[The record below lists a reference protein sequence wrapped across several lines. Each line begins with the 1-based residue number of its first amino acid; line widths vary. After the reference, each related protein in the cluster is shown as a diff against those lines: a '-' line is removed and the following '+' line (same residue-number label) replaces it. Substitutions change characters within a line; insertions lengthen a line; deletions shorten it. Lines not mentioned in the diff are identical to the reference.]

1 MTPSALPPTADFGTL
16 HLRPLAPD
24 AHRRLAEALAAIPP
38 WSTLGS
44 SADALTQNL
53 QAEEPGTQRYAI
65 VVDSTLAGVLSVRL
79 PWLKGPYIE
88 LLAILP
94 GFQRHGIGTAVLSFV
109 EAEAK
114 RLGARNVWVCGSQFN
129 KDALHFYKRNG
140 FCEVASLPD
149 LVTDGFAETLLRKTL
164 T

>member
-1 MTPSALPPTADFGTL
+1 MTPSALPQTAELGAIQ
-16 HLRPLAPD
+16 LRPLASD
-24 AHRRLAEALAAIPP
+24 AHQRLAEALTAMPP
-38 WSTLGS
+38 WSTMRI
-44 SADALTQNL
+44 SADALTQFL
-53 QAEEPGTQRYAI
+53 QAEDPGTQRYAI
-65 VVDSTLAGVLSVRL
+65 VVDSTLAGVVSIRF

-94 GFQRHGIGTAVLSFV
+94 SFQRHGLGAAVLSFV
-109 EAEAK
+109 ESEAK

-140 FCEVASLPD
+140 FSEVACLPD

-164 T
+164 I